1 MVRMIMMLMLM
12 IMTIMTMF
20 SSLNYFQL
28 RTIIV
33 DNEFIV
39 DDFPGLNE
47 DILLSMTLK
56 ATYTYS
62 NI

>member
-12 IMTIMTMF
+12 IMTRMTMF

-56 ATYTYS
+56 ATLTYS